1 VNNKN
6 KDYNCSIDA
15 IKSKF
20 IENAKVKLL
29 PDSLEI
35 SNGTVSVSGEDI
47 IKSSLAQETME
58 DLTTQNGTNKFINFN
73 LKRVENHNKNITL
86 IGNIEGGSLEQDTI
100 ILKLGKTN
108 YECSA
113 NQTTIEFEPKN
124 FINEHLHGKVANL
137 TNNNFLLIYV
147 KDTEKTKD
155 IVNYNSNNNLFL
167 ELISAGNFTQ
177 DLSDKKK
184 NATANLYFRGSQDI
198 LSVLRPYISFTA
210 LATYD
215 RKKLRNLEG
224 PLNITAYGKKI
235 DNGNDKDIIIY
246 NIEYKDTS
254 DKNILKLTSNNDYQF
269 FQYPDYNNPETFDL
283 QFDKSEINLMN
294 ENPEVPEP
302 ITYKEFKPSKTS
314 FELDF
319 NANSNLKLESN
330 ISDSYLKFP
339 TVLFG
344 NETKEIKCSL
354 TNKTKNVDY
363 YKMVCSTREKIN
375 AQVKNLKIKFPVKKK
390 LRILADET
398 SYNKTLYFNNEK
410 ENEIITYEYDGDSK
424 DFFGR
429 KKKNGLSAGAIVA
442 IILASVAVVV
452 AVGIVFIFLNK
463 RTNTPPFVK
472 NQPDFN
478 IVNSTSNIN
487 N

>member
-1 VNNKN
+1 MKLLLLFIAISLNFVTVATDYPLLIGFSDFKYDETHLEFHLIFQKNEKISKYNTSSLKINITNNTINSIEELQCIEGEENNENNANYKA
-6 KDYNCSIDA
+6 YNCSLEV
-15 IKSKF
+15 KSGKF
-20 IENAKVKLL
+20 IENAKVQLL
-29 PDSLEI
+29 PNDLQI
-35 SNGTVSVSGEDI
+35 SNGIVSLSGDDI
-47 IKSSLAQETME
+47 IKSSLAQETMG
-58 DLTTQNGTNKFINFN
+58 DLSTQNESISFKTFKYE
-73 LKRVENHNKNITL
+73 KVENNNKYISI
-86 IGNIEGGSLEQDTI
+86 IGKMEGEGEVENNKI
-100 ILKLGKTN
+100 KLKLGDKT
-108 YECSA
+108 YECSVNA
-113 NQTTIEFEPKN
+113 TTIVFEPED
-124 FINEHLHGKVANL
+124 FINEHLHGKVLNI
-137 TNNNFLLIYV
+137 TDNEHILIYV
-147 KDTEKTKD
+147 EDKFQGSD
-155 IVNYNSNNNLFL
+155 IAKYISNNNLFL

-283 QFDKSEINLMN
+283 QFNKSEINLMN

-375 AQVKNLKIKFPVKKK
+375 AQVKNLKINIPVKKK
-390 LRILADET
+390 T
-398 SYNKTLYFNNEK
+398 
-410 ENEIITYEYDGDSK
+410 
-424 DFFGR
+424 
-429 KKKNGLSAGAIVA
+429 KNSC
-442 IILASVAVVV
+442 
-452 AVGIVFIFLNK
+452 
-463 RTNTPPFVK
+463 R
-472 NQPDFN
+472 
-478 IVNSTSNIN
+478 
-487 N
+487 

>member
-1 VNNKN
+1 
-6 KDYNCSIDA
+6 
-15 IKSKF
+15 
-20 IENAKVKLL
+20 
-29 PDSLEI
+29 
-35 SNGTVSVSGEDI
+35 
-47 IKSSLAQETME
+47 
-58 DLTTQNGTNKFINFN
+58 
-73 LKRVENHNKNITL
+73 
-86 IGNIEGGSLEQDTI
+86 
-100 ILKLGKTN
+100 
-108 YECSA
+108 
-113 NQTTIEFEPKN
+113 
-124 FINEHLHGKVANL
+124 
-137 TNNNFLLIYV
+137 
-147 KDTEKTKD
+147 
-155 IVNYNSNNNLFL
+155 
-167 ELISAGNFTQ
+167 
-177 DLSDKKK
+177 
-184 NATANLYFRGSQDI
+184 
-198 LSVLRPYISFTA
+198 
-210 LATYD
+210 
-215 RKKLRNLEG
+215 
-224 PLNITAYGKKI
+224 
-235 DNGNDKDIIIY
+235 
-246 NIEYKDTS
+246 
-254 DKNILKLTSNNDYQF
+254 
-269 FQYPDYNNPETFDL
+269 
-283 QFDKSEINLMN
+283 MN

-319 NANSNLKLESN
+319 NANSNLKLENN

-463 RTNTPPFVK
+463 RTNTPPIVK